1 MKVKLKKISGLF
13 TDGYALDKHSISST
27 YIGDNEYGYPKFET
41 IRTEVGEAVYQLKY
55 CQDFDQVDH
64 LAEAV
69 VDNIKP
75 HLPKIGL
82 VLPAPASDLGRKRQP
97 VHEVAKAISERWGA
111 KFFSKMITTSNAA
124 KNTES
129 LKNMSTR
136 EEKDTALSGRYQL
149 NRTISNEGHWNAL
162 VVDDL
167 YHTGAT
173 MDAVCGLLAQY
184 DKIKGVYV
192 AALTWR

>member
-1 MKVKLKKISGLF
+1 MKVKLKKIAGLF
-13 TDGYALDKHSISST
+13 TDGYALDKHTLSST
-27 YIGDNEYGYPKFET
+27 YIGDNEYGHPKFET

-55 CQDFDQVDH
+55 RQDFDQVDF

-82 VLPAPASDLGRKRQP
+82 VLPAPASDLSRKRQP
-97 VHEVAKAISERWGA
+97 VHEVAKAVSKRLDA
-111 KFFSKMITTSNAA
+111 VFFRKMITISNAA

-184 DKIKGVYV
+184 DKINGIYV